1 MGNFQQHKSWALY
14 TIVIIQSIVIYLI
27 IQQSFPVDFLSFDSA
42 KGQLALFAVLL
53 SIPFIFVIGAV
64 SPDIDLPKDS
74 LPTKIFFRFF
84 LPILFG
90 FGIGLG
96 FYKLVSSSVFLH
108 GFTSVGFVS
117 DELKNIGSV
126 PFVLAVTFG
135 SVIALLSFIGV
146 WAIDKKSVHWGFC
159 HSIIFSFILSSV
171 VFVALLGIWGTQF
184 FLLVVLQT
192 LSYLTGYWNH
202 LFCDQVYHE
211 IRDKHWPEPRYA
223 LKLWSNKWKFDPF
236 IIIDELT
243 SEKDPKHT
251 HKNKKSHHSN

>member
-14 TIVIIQSIVIYLI
+14 TIVIIQAIVIYLL
-27 IQQSFPVDFLSFDSA
+27 IQQTFPIDFLTFDSA

-84 LPILFG
+84 LPVLFG
-90 FGIGLG
+90 FGIGIG
-96 FYKLVSSSVFLH
+96 FFKIISSGAFIKGATSS
-108 GFTSVGFVS
+108 GFIT
-117 DELKNIGSV
+117 DEMKNMGSF
-126 PFVLAVTFG
+126 PFVLAVSFG
-135 SVIALLSFIGV
+135 VAVAFIAFIGV
-146 WAIDKKSVHWGFC
+146 WLLDQKSVHWGFC

-171 VFVALLGIWGTQF
+171 VFIALLGIWGTQYY
-184 FLLVVLQT
+184 LLVVLQT
-192 LSYLTGYWNH
+192 VSYLTGYWNH

-223 LKLWSNKWKFDPF
+223 LKLWSNKWKYDPF

-243 SEKDPKHT
+243 SEKDPKRK
-251 HKNKKSHHSN
+251 HKKAHHHG